1 MLIGRGKARVLSK
14 MYSSGGMLKR
24 QRGKETV
31 EETQGRDVGDET
43 EG

>member
-1 MLIGRGKARVLSK
+1 LSK

-24 QRGKETV
+24 QRGKGTG
-31 EETQGRDVGDET
+31 EETQERDVGKET